1 MFLKYKE
8 LLYIIII
15 TIVSLYIITA
25 YIQTELDHL
34 NEVSLNNVLDICKT
48 GDLIITRWNFVDIG
62 YRLFCKYC
70 HVCIIYRTNDNI
82 YLIETHPDE
91 IDEDDHT
98 RSGVNVYLLKDRIQN
113 YEGTCYFL
121 QLRKQNNN
129 YTTQIEKNL
138 ELYKSIPFSNDFRFL
153 FVKNWIY
160 HRLNIP
166 NNEKDS
172 MYCSELIG
180 FILQDINILDKKYTF
195 LSPDS
200 FEHLLDIYG
209 NRLYSNSKRIFF

>member
-15 TIVSLYIITA
+15 TIVSLYTITA
-25 YIQTELDHL
+25 YIQTELNHL
-34 NEVSLNNVLDICKT
+34 NKVSLNNVLDICKT

-70 HVCIIYRTNDNI
+70 HVGIIYKTNNGI

-91 IDEDDHT
+91 IDEDDQT

-166 NNEKDS
+166 NNEKES

-200 FEHLLDIYG
+200 FEHLLDTYG